1 MENVRV
7 LICGSRFWD
16 NESRIKLVLQSV
28 MRNHSIVAVIEGEQR
43 GADVQGRDAAKKLGI
58 PVLPYPANWLSEG
71 NAAGNIRNRWMLEDG
86 KPDLIIAFHNN
97 IENSKGTKDMIN
109 ISKKAGLPVLLVT
122 DITIERL
129 K

>member
-43 GADVQGRDAAKKLGI
+43 GADVQGRDDAKKI
-58 PVLPYPANWLSEG
+58 V
-71 NAAGNIRNRWMLEDG
+71 IR
-86 KPDLIIAFHNN
+86 PLIF
-97 IENSKGTKDMIN
+97 SG
-109 ISKKAGLPVLLVT
+109 
-122 DITIERL
+122 
-129 K
+129 